1 MTTRI
6 KETDKTKLAKNSM
19 LAIGLLVGLASNK
32 KAVATK
38 AASKNIL
45 ATEREWARVRP
56 SLGTYTDPRGPMI

>member
-1 MTTRI
+1 
-6 KETDKTKLAKNSM
+6 KTKLAKNSM

-45 ATEREWARVRP
+45 ATGERVGPCTPIAWNILRP
-56 SLGTYTDPRGPMI
+56 KRADDLRLT